1 MLEPDR
7 TPYDASTP
15 LRPGRWPRWSTRS
28 RCCGIRLD
36 VASARAERAE
46 ADKADERQRADDLR
60 AQIDAERGRADRAE
74 AAITGERALTD
85 ALRDRIGATAAQLA
99 AAGGHCIGRRGGRD
113 DSTASRPAPTPL
125 RTPRRCGMK
134 TPTGRRRDWWRGSG
148 QRRAATRG
156 DGRCQPAQAR
166 FLALPVGGQGT
177 RADPVSA
184 TVTPTAPRL
193 GLG

>member
-1 MLEPDR
+1 MTDDTSDDGKWLTYQQLAEVRRISKPSAIRLVMRRHWRRHRDNERVVRVLVPHAMLEPDR

-46 ADKADERQRADDLR
+46 ADKADERQRADNLR

-85 ALRDRIGATAAQLA
+85 ALRDRIGTTAAA
-99 AAGGHCIGRRGGRD
+99 EAEG
-113 DSTASRPAPTPL
+113 TAS
-125 RTPRRCGMK
+125 
-134 TPTGRRRDWWRGSG
+134 D
-148 QRRAATRG
+148 
-156 DGRCQPAQAR
+156 
-166 FLALPVGGQGT
+166 VE
-177 RADPVSA
+177 
-184 TVTPTAPRL
+184 APR
-193 GLG
+193 